1 MRLFVALD
9 LSPAQREALALLR
22 GTLPGVQW
30 VPSENYHLALRFI
43 GEITDRYVMG
53 EIDLALSRLS
63 WKPFD
68 ISFSGAGL
76 REGVTADSLTI
87 GIERSS
93 ALETLQA
100 QVEKT
105 LRKAGCPP
113 AKRRFQPSVTLGHL
127 ATSQRAD
134 AARWVQ
140 RHNLFRS
147 EPMPVEHVTLF
158 ESLRGYDQ
166 HVYVAQAEY
175 AWHPEMPLLP
185 EDE

>member
-1 MRLFVALD
+1 LRLFVALD

-22 GTLPGVQW
+22 GSLPGVQW
-30 VPSENYHLALRFI
+30 VPSENYHLTLRFI
-43 GEITDRYVMG
+43 GEITDRYVME

-63 WKPFD
+63 WKPFNV
-68 ISFSGAGL
+68 SFHGADL
-76 REGVTADSLTI
+76 REGMTADSLMI
-87 GIERSS
+87 GIERSE
-93 ALETLQA
+93 ALTTLQT
-100 QVEKT
+100 QVESV
-105 LRKAGCPP
+105 LRRAGCAP

-127 ATSQRAD
+127 ATTQRAD

-147 EPMPVEHVTLF
+147 EPMPIHHVTLF

-166 HVYVAQAEY
+166 HVYVARAEY
-175 AWHPEMPLLP
+175 AWHPDMPLLP

>member
-1 MRLFVALD
+1 IT
-9 LSPAQREALALLR
+9 QRFLGGPTER
-22 GTLPGVQW
+22 
-30 VPSENYHLALRFI
+30 
-43 GEITDRYVMG
+43 
-53 EIDLALSRLS
+53 ALSRLS

-76 REGVTADSLTI
+76 REGMTADSLTI
-87 GIERSS
+87 GIERSA

-105 LRKAGCPP
+105 LRKAGCAP

-127 ATSQRAD
+127 ATTHRAD